1 MPCRAPLL
9 WEEEGSCEGL
19 PVNKPCTVGA
29 GSSFFLQEKSATND
43 VIVKKKTN
51 AFNAFAVRFGLERG
65 GGGGGG
71 GGFGAAGGGR
81 RFSAPLRSIFAA
93 VFLFELAIRL
103 CAISVVVWLNNNA
116 KLILSWRQTI
126 LR

>member
-9 WEEEGSCEGL
+9 WEEEVSCQAL
-19 PVNKPCTVGA
+19 PVNKPSTVGA

-51 AFNAFAVRFGLERG
+51 AFNAFAVRFGLERERG
-65 GGGGGG
+65 GGGGGV
-71 GGFGAAGGGR
+71 R

-103 CAISVVVWLNNNA
+103 CAISIVVWLNNNA
-116 KLILSWRQTI
+116 KLILSWSQTI

>member
-1 MPCRAPLL
+1 MPCKAPLL
-9 WEEEGSCEGL
+9 WEEEVSCQAL
-19 PVNKPCTVGA
+19 PVNKPSTVGA

-51 AFNAFAVRFGLERG
+51 AFNAFALRFGLERVGWGVVG
-65 GGGGGG
+65 GRGGG
-71 GGFGAAGGGR
+71 GGFR

>member
-9 WEEEGSCEGL
+9 WEEEVSCQGL
-19 PVNKPCTVGA
+19 AVNKPSTVGA

-65 GGGGGG
+65 GRGGGGG
-71 GGFGAAGGGR
+71 GGGCCAAAAS
-81 RFSAPLRSIFAA
+81 FFAA

-103 CAISVVVWLNNNA
+103 RTISVVVWLNNNA